1 MNISV
6 IVPFYNE
13 EGNLINLFT
22 ELKNSLDKL
31 DKDYEIIFVND
42 GSNDNGE
49 LEVNKLIKENSSV
62 KLISLSRNFGQTA
75 GWSAGFD
82 NAKGDLLITI
92 DADGQNDP
100 ADIGKMIELLQKEN
114 ADIVNGWRKNRKD
127 PFLRSLMSKTA
138 NKIVN
143 WSMKV
148 NIHDSGCSLRII
160 KKEAIKDLKLYGEM
174 HRLLPFLLA
183 RTGNKIVEIP
193 VNHRPRKIGKSKYGF
208 SRIFKVLLDLVT
220 IKFLASYS
228 TKPIY
233 MFGQVGFFFFFLS
246 IISGGFIILRK
257 LLLGG
262 EWISPMLFV
271 STTFFT
277 VGVLC
282 ILLGLLAEI
291 QVRAWYES
299 SDKKSYQLK
308 QLKKK

>member
-31 DKDYEIIFVND
+31 DKDYEIIFIND

-127 PFLRSLMSKTA
+127 PFLRSLMSKAA

-160 KKEAIKDLKLYGEM
+160 KKETIKDLKLYGEM

-282 ILLGLLAEI
+282 ILMGLLAEI

>member
-31 DKDYEIIFVND
+31 DKDYEIIFIND

-127 PFLRSLMSKTA
+127 PFLRSLMSKAA

-183 RTGNKIVEIP
+183 RTGNKILEIP
-193 VNHRPRKIGKSKYGF
+193 VNHRPREIGKSKYGF

-308 QLKKK
+308 

>member
-13 EGNLINLFT
+13 KGNLINLFT
-22 ELKNSLDKL
+22 ELKNNLDKL
-31 DKDYEIIFVND
+31 NKDYEIIFVND

-160 KKEAIKDLKLYGEM
+160 KKETIKDLKLYGEM

-282 ILLGLLAEI
+282 ILMGLLAEI

>member
-31 DKDYEIIFVND
+31 DKDYEIIFIND

-127 PFLRSLMSKTA
+127 PFLRSLMSKAA

-183 RTGNKIVEIP
+183 RTGNKILEIP
-193 VNHRPRKIGKSKYGF
+193 VNHRPREIGKSKYGF

-246 IISGGFIILRK
+246 IISGGFIISRK

-282 ILLGLLAEI
+282 ILMGLLAEI

-299 SDKKSYQLK
+299 SNKKSYQLK
-308 QLKKK
+308 